1 MSKEKDAAWREMMSR
16 RAEESK
22 KNLYDSWIV
31 DLEEETDDS
40 IEQTIEDHLQ
50 DQADAFISSQ
60 QENNHWD

>member
-16 RAEESK
+16 RDEESK
-22 KNLYDSWIV
+22 KYLYDSWIV

-40 IEQTIEDHLQ
+40 IQQGIEDHLQ